1 MRAEQPNRNGDDL
14 WSARDVNYLRA
25 QQYGTSDKL
34 NARIRLHSKYAT
46 SKVDWF
52 DWLHTNIQWNTVRD
66 VLEVGCGTGLLWS
79 ALPDAVDK
87 NLRIT
92 LTDLSPGMVDVSLSR
107 VRELLTNVSG
117 LEADVENLP
126 FENASFDL
134 AIANQML
141 YHAPDPARALAEI
154 HRVLRPGGTLVAST
168 NGPKHLQEL
177 FDIKAAVF
185 GTRQSGTR
193 ADAFGSHT
201 GRALLAQHFIDIE
214 WRQFE
219 DGLACTDVD
228 DVVAYLT
235 STPPGEDAS
244 PEEVRRLRAETE
256 QRMHRGAGM
265 LKVTKDTGVF
275 TARRASISSQP

>member
-1 MRAEQPNRNGDDL
+1 MTIEQPNRKSIDL
-14 WSARDVNYLRA
+14 WSARDVNYLRE
-25 QQYGTSDKL
+25 QQYATSDKL
-34 NARIRLHSKYAT
+34 NARILLHSKYTT

-52 DWLHTNIQWNTVRD
+52 DWLHTNILWSAVRD
-66 VLEVGCGTGLLWS
+66 ALEVGCGTGLFWS
-79 ALPDAVDK
+79 ALPDSVDK

-107 VRELLTNVSG
+107 TRELLTNVTG

-126 FENASFDL
+126 FEDASFDL

-141 YHAPDPARALAEI
+141 YHAPNPARALAEL

-168 NGPKHLQEL
+168 NGPQHLQEL

-185 GTRQSGTR
+185 GTNRSGTR

-201 GRALLAQHFIDIE
+201 GRALLEQHFVDVE
-214 WRQFE
+214 WRQFD
-219 DGLACTDVD
+219 DGLACSEVD

-235 STPPGEDAS
+235 STPPGEDAT
-244 PEEVRRLRAETE
+244 PEEVQRLRAETG
-256 QRMHRGAGM
+256 QRMGRSGGV

-275 TARRASISSQP
+275 ISRRAPTNSFS